1 MFRVSDLRYKDII
14 NALDGKRL
22 GYIRDVELDLLS
34 GKIRA
39 IIVPGETRF
48 WGFFARND
56 DLIIPWDS
64 IKRIGLDVV
73 LVEVEHLDTI
83 KRRFGS
89 KYREEQEH
97 AFNRL
102 AGGDLAMEYDQ
113 EIEDILRE

>member
-22 GYIRDVELDLLS
+22 GYVRDIELDLLS
-34 GKIRA
+34 GRIRA
-39 IIVPGETRF
+39 IILPGEARF
-48 WGFFARND
+48 WGIFTRND

-73 LVEVEHLDTI
+73 LVEVEQFDTI
-83 KRRFGS
+83 KKRS
-89 KYREEQEH
+89 KYQKVQEP

-102 AGGDLAMEYDQ
+102 AGNDLAIEYDQ